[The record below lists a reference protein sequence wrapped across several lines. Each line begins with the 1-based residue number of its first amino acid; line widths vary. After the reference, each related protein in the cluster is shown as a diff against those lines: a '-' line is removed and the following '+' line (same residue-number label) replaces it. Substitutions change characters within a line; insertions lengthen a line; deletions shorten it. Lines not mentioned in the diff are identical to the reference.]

1 MGHGSSEEVLL
12 LADEKMVLNPHFSRV
27 LCFQDD
33 LSSDSWSRSP
43 SADRAN
49 NNKKRK
55 RSKRPKSG
63 GGGRR
68 KKSRKDLRPARWTS
82 EDTDTSGSSGREEEE
97 RGRSARRGRRR
108 FSPSPI
114 RPPPSGAGSRRISG
128 HGLTVTD
135 DAREDKM
142 RLRKR
147 AMVRQDFITNVGVYL
162 RNQGFFSTRSILRK

>member
-1 MGHGSSEEVLL
+1 MGHGSSEEVVL
-12 LADEKMVLNPHFSRV
+12 LAEEQMVLNPHFSRV

-68 KKSRKDLRPARWTS
+68 KKSRKDQRPARWTS
-82 EDTDTSGSSGREEEE
+82 EDTDTSGSSGGEEEE
-97 RGRSARRGRRR
+97 REVKDRPESELGQSSV
-108 FSPSPI
+108 SPLIFLLDSLGYRTEGVPDGAG
-114 RPPPSGAGSRRISG
+114 PHGQQGEHAEDPPS
-128 HGLTVTD
+128 LPLD
-135 DAREDKM
+135 CW
-142 RLRKR
+142 L
-147 AMVRQDFITNVGVYL
+147 
-162 RNQGFFSTRSILRK
+162 

>member
-1 MGHGSSEEVLL
+1 MGHGSSEEVVL
-12 LADEKMVLNPHFSRV
+12 LAEEQTVLNPHFSRV

-55 RSKRPKSG
+55 RSKRPKSSG

-68 KKSRKDLRPARWTS
+68 KKSRKDQRPARWTS
-82 EDTDTSGSSGREEEE
+82 EDTDTSGSSGGEEEE
-97 RGRSARRGRRR
+97 RGRSARRGRRQ

-114 RPPPSGAGSRRISG
+114 RAPTSGAGSRKISG

-147 AMVRQDFITNVGVYL
+147 AMVRQDFVTSVGVDL
-162 RNQGFFSTRSILRK
+162 RIQVFFSTLSI